1 MNKSK
6 SKISSDYKKSLNE
19 NKDAL
24 FNSSIKKN
32 VNIFNNNEV
41 EFIID
46 KEINK
51 KIRDDKNFSSNSYS
65 KNNKTHKN
73 KKNRYYNYKEPK
85 YNKRNNQIINQMIGI
100 NMPNTNIITNNI
112 ITTSSHMNEN
122 KDNFNTVEKIKNLE
136 TSFNIYNIIQKNL
149 NKNISIIDNKENV
162 SPRKSNKSFCCI
174 F

>member
-6 SKISSDYKKSLNE
+6 VSSYYQKSSKE
-19 NKDAL
+19 NKNAS
-24 FNSSIKKN
+24 FNSSIKRSIN
-32 VNIFNNNEV
+32 RFNNNEV
-41 EFIID
+41 EYIID

-51 KIRDDKNFSSNSYS
+51 KFREKQKFSNNSFSN
-65 KNNKTHKN
+65 NNKSYKN

-112 ITTSSHMNEN
+112 ITTSSHINEN

-162 SPRKSNKSFCCI
+162 SPRKLNKSFCCI